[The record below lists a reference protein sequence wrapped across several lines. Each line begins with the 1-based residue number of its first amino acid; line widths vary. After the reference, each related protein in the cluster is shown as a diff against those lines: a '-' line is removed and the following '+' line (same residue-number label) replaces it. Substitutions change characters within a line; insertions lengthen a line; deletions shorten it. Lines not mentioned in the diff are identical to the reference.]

1 MAVRHGYRGVI
12 VIWTACAGERDAV
25 QGAEVCRERF
35 LQRVREQFSSTAIM
49 SSTGSCQVLCVSL
62 DTAMVLRVIT
72 PHDLEGPEASSHA
85 RHERELLSREDE
97 KDQKW

>member
-1 MAVRHGYRGVI
+1 MDYTTCYCRSWGSRSNRRHVMLGM
-12 VIWTACAGERDAV
+12 
-25 QGAEVCRERF
+25 
-35 LQRVREQFSSTAIM
+35 TAII

-97 KDQKW
+97 KDQK

>member
-1 MAVRHGYRGVI
+1 MSSAVVDRKGPPRRTKVRTNRH
-12 VIWTACAGERDAV
+12 AV
-25 QGAEVCRERF
+25 
-35 LQRVREQFSSTAIM
+35 LFSPTWGSRSNRRHVMLGMTAII

-85 RHERELLSREDE
+85 RHERELLSIEDE
-97 KDQKW
+97 KDQK